1 LFSDIRSQAPVH
13 PKHGG
18 HIAVTDWKL
27 IPQSEGGVYTAGGNI
42 GWVSPYWC
50 PGNIPLIHSAINSLV
65 AGKFKEPKP
74 LVLTVLVCSK
84 ADPRVERHRQQALL
98 RRISPE
104 EEHIAY
110 ILATWRDVSEEVNM
124 EDLLTD

>member
-1 LFSDIRSQAPVH
+1 
-13 PKHGG
+13 
-18 HIAVTDWKL
+18 
-27 IPQSEGGVYTAGGNI
+27 
-42 GWVSPYWC
+42 
-50 PGNIPLIHSAINSLV
+50 LV

-74 LVLTVLVCSK
+74 LELTVLVCSK